1 MKKKIGL
8 WIDNREAI
16 IIRLTDDG
24 EQITRINSDSE
35 KQIRFEGGSRKDG
48 LQTTETI
55 QGRKF
60 DMQLGKYFDDI
71 IVNIRDAEIIQIFGP
86 GEAKNGLLKRMEN
99 DNLKQRIVE
108 IETVDSMTENQI
120 AAKVREYFSNTEIH
134 EKI

>member
-8 WIDNREAI
+8 WIDKREAI
-16 IIRLTDDG
+16 IVKLTDKG

-60 DMQLGKYFDDI
+60 DMQLGKYFDDVI
-71 IVNIRDAEIIQIFGP
+71 AHIRDAEIIQIFGP
-86 GEAKNGLLKRMEN
+86 GEAKDGLLKRMEN
-99 DNLKQRIVE
+99 NNLKELIVK
-108 IETVDSMTENQI
+108 IETADSMTDNQVV
-120 AAKVREYFSNTEIH
+120 AKVREYFSN
-134 EKI
+134 